1 MFSSL
6 HQDVRFEKSSAAAKL
21 GENSNA
27 LNFTRRSFSVPLM
40 TEEPYDVQ
48 TRMYK
53 VLTRQTKR
61 YVKWAARVA
70 VAATVD

>member
-1 MFSSL
+1 MLSSL

-21 GENSNA
+21 SDNSNA

-40 TEEPYDVQ
+40 MEEPFDVQ
-48 TRMYK
+48 TRMFK
-53 VLTRQTKR
+53 VLARQTKR

-70 VAATVD
+70 LPVD